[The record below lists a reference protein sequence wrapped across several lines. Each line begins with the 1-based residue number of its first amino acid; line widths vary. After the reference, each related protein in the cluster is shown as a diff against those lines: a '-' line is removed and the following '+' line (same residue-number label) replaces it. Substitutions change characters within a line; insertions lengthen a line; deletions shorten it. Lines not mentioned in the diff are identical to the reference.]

1 MTNLPRYTLQPYK
14 GMWSRYT
21 CPQCLRHKVF
31 SRYIDITT
39 DETIADD
46 VGRCSREVNCG
57 YHLKPSEYFK
67 SIDHRPWTIAGN
79 GNGFGYRPLTYKDFE
94 PSYLPKRMI
103 RQTVRHYDN
112 NHFVQY
118 LAAKFGREVAYEQA
132 RLYLVG
138 TSKHWPGACI
148 FWQVDSADRVRTGKI
163 MLYDAQTGKR
173 VKEPFNHIAWA
184 HKLLR
189 KSGSQE
195 SQQSPKDAAGTAYH
209 TQYPNNNLS
218 DFRSSRLSDFNLKQC
233 LFGEHLLQYH
243 PGKPVAICESEKT
256 AIIASIYYPE
266 LLWLAAGSLQGLNA
280 GKCKC
285 LEGRTVILVP
295 DVNAYEQWVAK
306 ANQLS
311 AALPAVNFRVMR
323 FLEDAATPQQK
334 AAGWDVADYL

>member
-1 MTNLPRYTLQPYK
+1 MTNSLRYTLQPYK

-31 SRYIDITT
+31 SRYIDTAT
-39 DETIADD
+39 DEAIADD

-57 YHLKPSEYFK
+57 YHYKPSEHFSK
-67 SIDHRPWTIAGN
+67 HGKPIDHSLRTMEYW
-79 GNGFGYRPLTYKDFE
+79 PLTYKDFE
-94 PSYLPKRMI
+94 PSYLPKRVI
-103 RQTVRHYDN
+103 GQTVRHYGD

-118 LAAKFGREVAYEQA
+118 LAAKFGREIAYTQA

-163 MLYDAQTGKR
+163 MLYNALTGKR

-189 KSGSQE
+189 KSGSRE
-195 SQQSPKDAAGTAYH
+195 SQQSPKDAAGTVY
-209 TQYPNNNLS
+209 TNQYPKNNLS

-233 LFGEHLLQYH
+233 LFGEHLLQYY
-243 PGKPVAICESEKT
+243 PRKPVAICESEKT

-285 LEGRTVILVP
+285 LEDRTVILVP

-306 ANQLS
+306 ASQLS

-323 FLEDAATPQQK
+323 FLQDEATPQQK

>member
-1 MTNLPRYTLQPYK
+1 MTNPPRYTLQPYK

-21 CPQCLRHKVF
+21 CPQCLRHRVF
-31 SRYIDITT
+31 SRYIDTAT
-39 DETIADD
+39 DEPIADD

-57 YHLKPSEYFK
+57 YHYKPSEYFK

-94 PSYLPKRMI
+94 PSYMPKRVI
-103 RQTVRHYDN
+103 SQTVKHYGA

-118 LAAKFGREVAYEQA
+118 LVAKFGREVAYSQA

-148 FWQVDSADRVRTGKI
+148 FWQVDNADRVRTGKI
-163 MLYDAQTGKR
+163 MLYNAQTGKR

-184 HKLLR
+184 HVLSQ
-189 KSGSQE
+189 KSGVYSQKSE
-195 SQQSPKDAAGTAYH
+195 KTND
-209 TQYPNNNLS
+209 
-218 DFRSSRLSDFNLKQC
+218 SRLWTKDFNLKQC
-233 LFGEHLLQYH
+233 LFGEHLLQYY
-243 PGKPVAICESEKT
+243 PRKPVAICESEKT

-266 LLWLAAGSLQGLNA
+266 FLWLAAGSLQGLNA

-295 DVNAYEQWVAK
+295 DVNAYEQWVTK
-306 ANQLS
+306 ASQLS

-334 AAGWDVADYL
+334 TAGWDVADYL